1 MMNKRYFWVSV
12 LLSLI
17 AIVVSGIAIA
27 CVLPDKDLCFDYQ
40 GVYVGVLSLL
50 VTLLIGW
57 NIYTVVD
64 FKREIEDIKKETET
78 KLKNQKDILDSSIKN
93 TYNTGLKKV
102 GNELSEMKSRTDKGE
117 ALLQANIATSLAA
130 SLNKPNVESE
140 YLFISHS
147 IKAIILWANSGEFS
161 NASTNITF
169 LIKVLDPQQVS
180 LRKSQ
185 IKSLSEMVDKI
196 PQSHKIDNIDALYDY
211 ISKLSER
218 HD

>member
-1 MMNKRYFWVSV
+1 MKERTTLAIILSSIAIFFSIVALYTSRPYNWALDFVGVIISV
-12 LLSLI
+12 LT
-17 AIVVSGIAIA
+17 
-27 CVLPDKDLCFDYQ
+27 
-40 GVYVGVLSLL
+40 LL
-50 VTLLIGW
+50 VTLLVGW

-64 FKREIEDIKKETET
+64 FKREIEDVKKETET
-78 KLKNQKDILDSSIKN
+78 KLNNQKDVLDQTIRNAYK
-93 TYNTGLKKV
+93 TGLKKV
-102 GNELSEMKSRTDKGE
+102 GHELIEMKSRTDKGE